1 MNMETLLNSDI
12 LKLFVIL
19 LAIVAIVFMFL
30 KYRKDDGQRKIHIYY
45 ISGLCVFIIL
55 ELVTYVCV
63 NNDNATDIVSYI
75 SFASTLS
82 SLLLSVVAIIY
93 AIVSNNK
100 GDAQYQK
107 IDRAS
112 DRISM
117 SVDRFSS
124 ISESLSGNINSILT
138 KLDEIK
144 VISNETKNAITN
156 VGSSQTRID
165 SETSN
170 LDVENLVKGFIAGGS
185 VSGNISLLACVYSSE
200 QRMPYNLTLLFGN
213 NAAYC
218 YGYIVA
224 SSALGIITARLNND
238 VIIVDRYLPII
249 KTILQDQIE
258 KMING
263 FPDNDRKNL
272 RNQYELIKNYF
283 KIKDE
288 KQKGE

>member
-1 MNMETLLNSDI
+1 MNMETFLNSDI
-12 LKLFVIL
+12 LKIFVIM

-30 KYRKDDGQRKIHIYY
+30 KFRKEDEHRKVHVYY
-45 ISGLCVFIIL
+45 ISGLCVLIIL
-55 ELVTYVCV
+55 ELVTYICV

-156 VGSSQTRID
+156 VGTQQTKID
-165 SETSN
+165 ATTSN
-170 LDVENLVKGFIAGGS
+170 LDVTKLVKGYIVGGS
-185 VSGNISLLACVYSSE
+185 LSGNLSLLACVYSNE
-200 QRMPYNLTLLFGN
+200 QHMPFNLTFLFGN
-213 NAAYC
+213 NALYC

-224 SSALGIITARLNND
+224 SSALGIISTRIND
-238 VIIVDRYLPII
+238 DVVIVDSYLPMIKEMLLEQIEVIINNYPEND
-249 KTILQDQIE
+249 KTNVSNMFDT
-258 KMING
+258 
-263 FPDNDRKNL
+263 
-272 RNQYELIKNYF
+272 IKNYF
-283 KIKDE
+283 KVKE
-288 KQKGE
+288 ER

>member
-1 MNMETLLNSDI
+1 MIMETFLNSDI

-30 KYRKDDGQRKIHIYY
+30 KFQKDDEHRKIHIYY

-55 ELVTYVCV
+55 ELVTYICV

-144 VISNETKNAITN
+144 VISNETKNAITEGN
-156 VGSSQTRID
+156 QQKPDTMVAGTFNTNQ
-165 SETSN
+165 
-170 LDVENLVKGFIAGGS
+170 LVEGFIIAGS
-185 VSGNISLLACVYSSE
+185 FSGNLALLACVYSKDTGKSF
-200 QRMPYNLTLLFGN
+200 RPIDISDT
-213 NAAYC
+213 NAAYS
-218 YGYIVA
+218 YGYIIA
-224 SSALGIITARLNND
+224 ATALGIVTTHNDKD
-238 VIIVDRYLPII
+238 VIIVDNYYPTI
-249 KTILQDQIE
+249 KDKLIE
-258 KMING
+258 N
-263 FPDNDRKNL
+263 
-272 RNQYELIKNYF
+272 IKKYMDASEPAFTEYNNKAFNKIQNYF
-283 KIKDE
+283 GITDK
-288 KQKGE
+288 